1 MLSIASAT
9 YAFAPVAPLNPS
21 TTRSASVKMESVADL
36 KTLSE
41 KLNPVVGF
49 WEPIGLTA
57 NVGDTEEATVGWYR
71 HAEIKH
77 GRVAMAAFVGFCVQ
91 SNGICF
97 PWDLANGVSFASIS
111 AAGGPG
117 AQWDALPAEAKI
129 QIICA
134 VGFLEVI
141 GELSPVLEANG
152 EKHYVK
158 GGKPG
163 YYPPFNGFFNKEYW
177 PHPLPLN
184 LWDPFGTPWT
194 PPPSPASPP
203 LSPRIPPAPQASPRK
218 CRPSARRRPSSP
230 RSTTAASR

>member
-117 AQWDALPAEAKI
+117 AQWDALPTSAKM
-129 QIICA
+129 QIIGF
-134 VGFLEVI
+134 VGFLEMFSETSVRSASCPPQHFLGLQQRQNI
-141 GELSPVLEANG
+141 RLQPSQQEA
-152 EKHYVK
+152 
-158 GGKPG
+158 GGQAAA
-163 YYPPFNGFFNKEYW
+163 KE
-177 PHPLPLN
+177 
-184 LWDPFGTPWT
+184 
-194 PPPSPASPP
+194 
-203 LSPRIPPAPQASPRK
+203 
-218 CRPSARRRPSSP
+218 
-230 RSTTAASR
+230 

>member
-9 YAFAPVAPLNPS
+9 YAFAPGRSAQPVHHPL
-21 TTRSASVKMESVADL
+21 ASVKMESVADL

-77 GRVAMAAFVGFCVQ
+77 GRVAVAAFVGFCVQ

-117 AQWDALPAEAKI
+117 AQWDALPTSAKM
-129 QIICA
+129 QIIGF
-134 VGFLEVI
+134 VGFLEMFSETSVR
-141 GELSPVLEANG
+141 SAAR
-152 EKHYVK
+152 
-158 GGKPG
+158 
-163 YYPPFNGFFNKEYW
+163 PPQHFLGLQQRQNIR
-177 PHPLPLN
+177 LQ
-184 LWDPFGTPWT
+184 
-194 PPPSPASPP
+194 PSQQKS
-203 LSPRIPPAPQASPRK
+203 
-218 CRPSARRRPSSP
+218 RRPGGSK
-230 RSTTAASR
+230 RIKYRAAVAVCCSVFYSQLFTHRFIPLQLYC

>member
-57 NVGDTEEATVGWYR
+57 NVGDTEEATIGWYR

-117 AQWDALPAEAKI
+117 AQWDALPTSAKM
-129 QIICA
+129 QIIGF
-134 VGFLEVI
+134 VGFLEMFSETSVR
-141 GELSPVLEANG
+141 SA
-152 EKHYVK
+152 
-158 GGKPG
+158 
-163 YYPPFNGFFNKEYW
+163 
-177 PHPLPLN
+177 
-184 LWDPFGTPWT
+184 
-194 PPPSPASPP
+194 SCSPP
-203 LSPRIPPAPQASPRK
+203 QHFLGLQQRQNIRLQPSQQKAGGQA
-218 CRPSARRRPSSP
+218 
-230 RSTTAASR
+230 AAKE

>member
-91 SNGICF
+91 SNGIVF
-97 PWDLANGVSFASIS
+97 PWDLTGDGISFAQIA

-117 AQWDALPAEAKI
+117 DQWDALPTSAKL
-129 QIICA
+129 QILGF
-134 VGFLEVI
+134 VGFLEM
-141 GELSPVLEANG
+141 LSETSYFLEEAG
-152 EKHYVK
+152 EKHYVM

-163 YYPPFNGFFNKEYW
+163 FYPPFSAISL
-177 PHPLPLN
+177 PHPVPLD
-184 LWDPFGTPWT
+184 LWDPFGFTKKMTPY
-194 PPPSPASPP
+194 
-203 LSPRIPPAPQASPRK
+203 
-218 CRPSARRRPSSP
+218 
-230 RSTTAASR
+230 ASRHAPNESDNFPLC

>member
-117 AQWDALPAEAKI
+117 AQWDALPTSAKM
-129 QIICA
+129 QIIGF
-134 VGFLEVI
+134 VGFLEMFSETSVRSASCPPQHFWGLQQRQNI
-141 GELSPVLEANG
+141 RLQPSQQKSRRPGGSKRIKYRRPLLSVAASFIRSFS
-152 EKHYVK
+152 HT
-158 GGKPG
+158 
-163 YYPPFNGFFNKEYW
+163 
-177 PHPLPLN
+177 PLYSTAAL
-184 LWDPFGTPWT
+184 LLT
-194 PPPSPASPP
+194 P
-203 LSPRIPPAPQASPRK
+203 LSSRLSSAVRA
-218 CRPSARRRPSSP
+218 RP
-230 RSTTAASR
+230 

>member
-117 AQWDALPAEAKI
+117 AQWDALPTSAKM
-129 QIICA
+129 QIIGF
-134 VGFLEVI
+134 VGFLEMFSETSVRSASAHHSI
-141 GELSPVLEANG
+141 FWGCSSGRIFGCSRRSKKA
-152 EKHYVK
+152 
-158 GGKPG
+158 GGQAAA
-163 YYPPFNGFFNKEYW
+163 KE
-177 PHPLPLN
+177 
-184 LWDPFGTPWT
+184 
-194 PPPSPASPP
+194 
-203 LSPRIPPAPQASPRK
+203 
-218 CRPSARRRPSSP
+218 
-230 RSTTAASR
+230 

>member
-117 AQWDALPAEAKI
+117 AQWDALPTSAKM
-129 QIICA
+129 QIIGF
-134 VGFLEVI
+134 VGFLEMFSETSVR
-141 GELSPVLEANG
+141 SASC
-152 EKHYVK
+152 
-158 GGKPG
+158 
-163 YYPPFNGFFNKEYW
+163 PPQHFFGVAAAAEY
-177 PHPLPLN
+177 
-184 LWDPFGTPWT
+184 
-194 PPPSPASPP
+194 SVA
-203 LSPRIPPAPQASPRK
+203 AVA
-218 CRPSARRRPSSP
+218 ARSRRPGGSKRIKYRAAVAVCCSVFY
-230 RSTTAASR
+230 SQLFTHTA